1 MSDNLLVEVDS
12 VSRYYGD
19 LVAVNDVSFTVSK
32 GTVLGFL
39 GPNGAGKTTTMQMIT
54 GNLAPTSGR
63 ITIAGHDLLDEP
75 RAAKACI
82 GYLPEQPPLY
92 LEYTVDEY
100 LDFCAALNRIPKKQR
115 LGSRQQTKERCGLA
129 DIGRRLIG
137 NLSKGYRQRVGIAQA
152 IIHQP
157 QVVILDEPTSGLDP
171 IQIREIR
178 TLVRELSQGHAV
190 ILSTHILPEVQ
201 SSCDHVQIIDRGK
214 LVLNDSI
221 DGLTQRTQSS
231 TLSLRFSNSVDIAK
245 IQQLNGV
252 RSTRQ
257 LDDGRYQ
264 VYYQAGQDPTDAL
277 VKLAVDSQWG
287 LRELMPEKASLED
300 MFLELTEHDKTQ
312 AEATA

>member
-1 MSDNLLVEVDS
+1 MSNNLLVEVDS
-12 VSRYYGD
+12 VSRYFGD
-19 LVAVNDVSFTVSK
+19 LAAVNDVSFTVNK

-63 ITIAGHDLLDEP
+63 IKIAGYDLLDEP

-115 LGSRQQTKERCGLA
+115 LGARQQAKERCGLTDA
-129 DIGRRLIG
+129 GRRLIG

-157 QVVILDEPTSGLDP
+157 QVVILDEPTAGLDP

-178 TLVRELSQGHAV
+178 TLVRELSQEHAV

-221 DGLTQRTQSS
+221 DGLTQRMQSS
-231 TLSLRFSNSVDIAK
+231 TLSLRFSNSVDTSRIE
-245 IQQLNGV
+245 QLNGV
-252 RSTRQ
+252 RSTRL

-277 VKLAVDSQWG
+277 VKLAVDNHWG
-287 LRELMPEKASLED
+287 LRELIPEKASLED
-300 MFLELTEHDKTQ
+300 MFLELTKHDKTQ
-312 AEATA
+312 AEATI

>member
-1 MSDNLLVEVDS
+1 MSNNLLVEVDS
-12 VSRYYGD
+12 VSRYFGD
-19 LVAVNDVSFTVSK
+19 LAAVNDVSFTVSK

-115 LGSRQQTKERCGLA
+115 LGARQQAKARCGLA
-129 DIGRRLIG
+129 DVGKRLTG

-157 QVVILDEPTSGLDP
+157 QVVILDEPTAGLDP

-178 TLVRELSQGHAV
+178 TLVRELSQQHAV

-221 DGLTQRTQSS
+221 DGLTQRMQSS
-231 TLSLRFSNSVDIAK
+231 TLSLRFKSSVDSSQIE
-245 IQQLNGV
+245 QLDGV

-257 LDDGRYQ
+257 LGDGHYQ

-277 VKLAVDSQWG
+277 VKLAVDNHWG

-300 MFLELTEHDKTQ
+300 MFLELTEHNKPQ
-312 AEATA
+312 AEART